1 MNPPNEDPTIYDELP
16 TVENIANADFL
27 VTDETIGGGDEEFGE
42 GQTEDDPLDLRKK
55 KYAQCKG

>member
-1 MNPPNEDPTIYDELP
+1 M
-16 TVENIANADFL
+16 ENIADSGFL

-42 GQTEDDPLDLRKK
+42 GQTEEDLLNLRKK